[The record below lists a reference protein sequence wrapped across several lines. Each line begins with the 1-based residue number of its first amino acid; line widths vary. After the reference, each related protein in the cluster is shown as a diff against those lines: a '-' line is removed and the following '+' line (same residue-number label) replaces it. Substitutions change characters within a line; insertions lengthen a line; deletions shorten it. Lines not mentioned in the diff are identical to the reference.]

1 MQDIF
6 WEHNPDH
13 NFTKAVSQIDCLK
26 DSDKLKS
33 SARNK
38 VSRFNRAWEFL
49 SLLLLE
55 IVFMLK

>member
-26 DSDKLKS
+26 DSDKLK
-33 SARNK
+33 K
-38 VSRFNRAWEFL
+38 L
-49 SLLLLE
+49 SKKQGQQ
-55 IVFMLK
+55 V